1 MAYFHAHRGRLGV
14 GDIVTAVVDGLKGF
28 PKAINAVFSA
38 QTCIVH
44 PCITRGLFI
53 KSGNENA

>member
-28 PKAINAVFSA
+28 PKAINAVFPA

-44 PCITRGLFI
+44 L
-53 KSGNENA
+53 A